1 MKKQG
6 VLFFII
12 LLLAVAL
19 PVYPLV
25 SGVLSGNSHWKAH
38 NGIIDLRN
46 WDPHKEGPVQLGG
59 EWEFYPNQLVQPLS
73 FHEMQQ
79 DKDWESHQSSSELG
93 METRSSAKIVDVPGR
108 WNQWMPKGQATGY
121 GTYHIRVLLP
131 EKAENLYGIYMQNI
145 RSASQ
150 VWIDGENVGAS
161 GIPSVS
167 ADKGKQ
173 GNVPYVGFA
182 SVDGHSADITV
193 HVANYSYSSGGI
205 IYPLLFG
212 DYESITH
219 SREVAMAEDTVLI
232 AGFFIPTV
240 FFIMLYLL
248 RKKEKALLYLGCFC
262 IAALFYILT
271 HGEKLLVW
279 GIPDLPYEWVLKIQ
293 SFSSTLFYYFLIR
306 YVHLSTQIVMNRIVL
321 RFYHIT
327 TALMLGMGL
336 FLPTLVLSS
345 FELFIL
351 LFGVVSVGYV
361 LLILIRGL
369 LQQTDDA
376 ALLVISIMSIL
387 MIVVTSFVYILGW
400 GDVRGVTAYEMLIFV
415 LAQTLLLAKRF
426 VHSFMEVENLS
437 RRLLTLDGLKNEFL
451 ANTSHE
457 LRTPLHGIINIA
469 QSMLDRY
476 GTQFNEPQKHNL
488 ALIANVGRR
497 LSYLINDILDFSNLK
512 NGRLALNRRPVNV
525 QAAVNS
531 VLEVL
536 GHTVGKKKLQ
546 FVKEWPSSL
555 PKVDADEDRL
565 IQILY
570 NLLGNAVKFTEEGKI
585 VISAKA
591 GTREMEIS
599 IKDTG
604 SGIAQEHLSHIFE
617 PFNRGANAEDEGY
630 SGTGLGL
637 GIVRRLVELHGGHI
651 RVESR
656 LGKGS
661 TFYFTLPLAQTGTLG
676 HEAQKDVSPAVILQ
690 PGVTSGPNVI
700 PHEEDALER
709 VQTVPYKVL
718 AVDDDEVNLRVL
730 EELLYATGCSVVAV
744 DHAEEALHM
753 LNGRTRFDLV
763 ITDWMMPEMSGIEL
777 CRRIRERY
785 SLSELPVLLLTARDL
800 PGDIRAGFMAGAN
813 DFLRKPVDAEELKA
827 RVRTLLNMR
836 HSAEEAVRSEMAFL
850 QAQIKPHFLY
860 NALNVIVSTVAV
872 DPDKAAELLMELS
885 QYLRGSFDFQ
895 NRENTVPLSKELEL
909 VESYVALEKARFE
922 ERLQVTV
929 EVGRNIRSLIP
940 PLSIQPIVENAIRH
954 GVMQRA
960 TGGTV
965 RVVVQEDGT
974 DFVVSVTDD
983 GVGIPPERLEQLL
996 SEDHISSSV
1005 GLRNIHRRLIHMYG
1019 EGLRIESNPMQGT
1032 TVSFRVPETISPR
1045 NTDE

>member
-38 NGIIDLRN
+38 NGVIDLRN
-46 WDPHKEGPVQLGG
+46 WDPDKEGAVQLGG
-59 EWEFYPNQLVQPLS
+59 EWEFYPNQLLQPSS
-73 FHEMQQ
+73 FQETRYQ
-79 DKDWESHQSSSELG
+79 DWANRQNSSKLG
-93 METRSSAKIVDVPGR
+93 LGTRSSAKIVNVPGR
-108 WNQWMPKGQATGY
+108 WNQWMPGGQATGY
-121 GTYHIRVLLP
+121 GTYHVRVLLP
-131 EKAENLYGIYMQNI
+131 EKVENLYGIHMQNI
-145 RSASQ
+145 RNSSR
-150 VWIDGENVGAS
+150 VWINGAEVGAS

-173 GNVPYVGFA
+173 GNAPFVGFA
-182 SVDGHSADITV
+182 AVDGHSADITV

-212 DYESITH
+212 DYASITH
-219 SREVAMAEDTVLI
+219 SREVAMAEDTVLV

-240 FFIMLYLL
+240 FFIMLYFL
-248 RKKEKALLYLGCFC
+248 RRKEKALLYLACFC

-279 GIPDLPYEWVLKIQ
+279 GMPDLPYEWILKIQ

-306 YVHLSTQIVMNRIVL
+306 YVHLTTQIVMNRIVL
-321 RFYHIT
+321 LLYNIV

-336 FLPTLVLSS
+336 LLPTLVLSS
-345 FELFIL
+345 FETFIL

-369 LQQTDDA
+369 LQRTDDA

-387 MIVVTSFVYILGW
+387 MIVVTSFVYVLGW

-437 RRLLTLDGLKNEFL
+437 RRLLTLDGLKDEFL

-476 GTQFNEPQKHNL
+476 GAQFNEPQKHNL
-488 ALIANVGRR
+488 ALIVNVGRR

-525 QAAVNS
+525 QTAVNS

-536 GHTVGKKKLQ
+536 GHNVGKKKLQ
-546 FVKEWPSSL
+546 FVKEWPNSL

-565 IQILY
+565 NQILY
-570 NLLGNAVKFTEEGKI
+570 NLLGNAMKFTEEGEI
-585 VISAKA
+585 VISAKVRN
-591 GTREMEIS
+591 REVEIS
-599 IKDTG
+599 VKDTG
-604 SGIAQEHLSHIFE
+604 PGIAPDHLSHIFE

-637 GIVRRLVELHGGHI
+637 GITRRLVELHGGYI

-661 TFYFTLPLAQTGTLG
+661 TFYFTLPLAETGTSK
-676 HEAQKDVSPAVILQ
+676 HEVQKDVLSEIILQ
-690 PGVTSGPNVI
+690 SGVTSNQGVNPL
-700 PHEEDALER
+700 EEDGLEQVR
-709 VQTVPYKVL
+709 NVPYRVL
-718 AVDDDEVNLRVL
+718 AVDDDGVNLRVL

-744 DHAEEALHM
+744 DHAEEALHL
-753 LNGRTRFDLV
+753 LNGRARFDLV

-800 PGDIRAGFMAGAN
+800 PGDIHAGFMAGAN

-836 HSAEEAVRSEMAFL
+836 NSAEEAVRSEMAFL

-895 NRENTVPLSKELEL
+895 NRENTVPLCKELEL

-922 ERLQVTV
+922 ERLQVTI

-965 RVVVQEDGT
+965 RVVVQEDGA

-983 GVGIPPERLEQLL
+983 GVGIPPERLQQLL
-996 SEDHISSSV
+996 SEEHVSSSV

-1032 TVSFRVPETISPR
+1032 TVSFRVPETILSPP
-1045 NTDE
+1045 TE

>member
-38 NGIIDLRN
+38 NGVIDLRN
-46 WDPHKEGPVQLGG
+46 WDPDKEGAVQLGG
-59 EWEFYPNQLVQPLS
+59 EWEFYPNQLLQPSS
-73 FHEMQQ
+73 FQ
-79 DKDWESHQSSSELG
+79 
-93 METRSSAKIVDVPGR
+93 ETRYQDWANRQNSSKLGLGTGSSAKIVDVPGR
-108 WNQWMPKGQATGY
+108 WNQWMPGGQATGY
-121 GTYHIRVLLP
+121 GTYHVRVLLP
-131 EKAENLYGIYMQNI
+131 EKVENLYGIHMQNI
-145 RSASQ
+145 RNSSR
-150 VWIDGENVGAS
+150 VWINGAEVGAS

-173 GNVPYVGFA
+173 GNAPFVGFA
-182 SVDGHSADITV
+182 AVDGHSADITV

-212 DYESITH
+212 DYASITH
-219 SREVAMAEDTVLI
+219 SREVAMAEDTVLV

-248 RKKEKALLYLGCFC
+248 RKKEKALLYLACFC

-279 GIPDLPYEWVLKIQ
+279 GMPDLPYEWILKIQ

-306 YVHLSTQIVMNRIVL
+306 YVHLTTQIVMNRIVL
-321 RFYHIT
+321 LLYNIV

-336 FLPTLVLSS
+336 LLPTLVLSS
-345 FELFIL
+345 FETFIL

-369 LQQTDDA
+369 LQRTDDA

-387 MIVVTSFVYILGW
+387 MIVVTSFVYVLGW

-437 RRLLTLDGLKNEFL
+437 RRLLTLDGLKDEFL

-476 GTQFNEPQKHNL
+476 GAQFNEPQKHNL
-488 ALIANVGRR
+488 ALIVNVGRR

-525 QAAVNS
+525 QTAVNS

-536 GHTVGKKKLQ
+536 GHNVGKKKLQ
-546 FVKEWPSSL
+546 FVKEWPNSL

-565 IQILY
+565 NQILY
-570 NLLGNAVKFTEEGKI
+570 NLLGNAMKFTEEGEI
-585 VISAKA
+585 VISAKVRN
-591 GTREMEIS
+591 REMEIS
-599 IKDTG
+599 VKDTG
-604 SGIAQEHLSHIFE
+604 PGIAPDHLSHIFE
-617 PFNRGANAEDEGY
+617 PFNRGANAEDKGY

-637 GIVRRLVELHGGHI
+637 GITRRLVELHGGYI

-661 TFYFTLPLAQTGTLG
+661 TFYFTLPLAETGTSA
-676 HEAQKDVSPAVILQ
+676 HEVQKDVLSEVILK
-690 PGVTSGPNVI
+690 PGVTSNQGVNPL
-700 PHEEDALER
+700 EEDGLEQVR
-709 VQTVPYKVL
+709 NVPYRVL
-718 AVDDDEVNLRVL
+718 AVDDDGVNLRVL

-744 DHAEEALHM
+744 DHAEEALQL
-753 LNGRTRFDLV
+753 LNGRARFDLV

-777 CRRIRERY
+777 CRRIREGY

-800 PGDIRAGFMAGAN
+800 PGDIHAGFMAGAN

-836 HSAEEAVRSEMAFL
+836 NSAEEAVRSEMAFL

-895 NRENTVPLSKELEL
+895 NRENTVPLCKELEL

-922 ERLQVTV
+922 ERLQVTI
-929 EVGRNIRSLIP
+929 EVGRSIRSLIP

-965 RVVVQEDGT
+965 RVIVQEDGA
-974 DFVVSVTDD
+974 DFVVNVTDD
-983 GVGIPPERLEQLL
+983 GVGIPPERLQQLL
-996 SEDHISSSV
+996 SEEHVSSSV

-1032 TVSFRVPETISPR
+1032 TVSFRVPETILSHP
-1045 NTDE
+1045 TE